1 MTTELS
7 EATLDRIVIAAEQL
21 FAEHGYY
28 GTTLREITRKA
39 KVNLAAVNYHHGDKE
54 SLYLEVL
61 RRRIQPINR
70 IRLAGLAEAETEAGD
85 RSVPLAVIFRIM
97 AEPFF
102 GLFAD
107 AEDRG
112 RHAARLIGRSL
123 TEPLPF
129 MDKYLTEE
137 FQPVMARFGQAL
149 RRHAP
154 ALPPDDFLWR
164 LSFVV
169 GAMLHAL
176 ASLHRMKF
184 LTRGICS
191 DHDHVA
197 ALSRFVQFAI
207 EVFRPALSSGELR

>member
-1 MTTELS
+1 MSTELPT
-7 EATLDRIVIAAEQL
+7 ETLNRIVIVAEQL
-21 FAEHGYY
+21 FAQNGYD
-28 GTTLREITRKA
+28 GTTLRQITRTA

-54 SLYLEVL
+54 SLYLEIL
-61 RRRIQPINR
+61 RRRIHPINQA
-70 IRLAGLAEAETEAGD
+70 RLARLAEAETEAGD
-85 RSVPLAVIFRIM
+85 RPVPLAVIFRLM

-123 TEPLPF
+123 IEPLPF
-129 MDKYLTEE
+129 MDKFLTEE
-137 FQPVMARFGQAL
+137 FQPVMARYGQAL

-154 ALPPDDFLWR
+154 ALPPEDFLWR

-169 GAMLHAL
+169 GAMLHTL

-191 DHDHVA
+191 DHDHA
-197 ALSRFVQFAI
+197 GALSRFVQFAT
-207 EVFRPALSSGELR
+207 EVFRPGLPSGQPR